1 MNYKKM
7 NFKKIIDNKF
17 THWFKFFISS
27 HWTTPFKFILFYI
40 LFILIGASL
49 LYLPISLEHGYFRF
63 SPSENYNQYVE
74 NGKLTFWDSIFI
86 ATSAFT
92 NTGLSVTDVDYTYSW
107 FGEFILYIWI
117 QLGGFGLL
125 SFFYIIGK
133 TINRVYTKRKIVSI
147 SLVGLI
153 ERNGTKIS
161 SSGKILVSI
170 FLINFTI
177 QLFFSFIISFIIYA
191 YPFNDVW
198 KTSDCINSSAIGI
211 ANTNI
216 EGYQNYGMALWKS
229 LFLVGSS
236 INNAG
241 FDLFGS
247 YSIAIFRNGVGII
260 IQIMIMILFIFG
272 GIGYICIYDI
282 HSKTKYY
289 LSKVWNLISF
299 KYFRNKYKLV
309 IERPDNFSIF
319 TKICLWSALAF
330 TLISIILGF
339 AFEYVSSYFL
349 SEKDKIRSLTSKES
363 LNSLFDG
370 SGWNQNFSIIF
381 NALSTRSAGYCT
393 INCDD
398 LQVSTKWLYILLMFI
413 GTSPA
418 STGGGIRTTTLVVSI
433 KALTQKARNLES
445 ATIYKKRIPKKLI
458 IESFQIFFIATIMII
473 FSTILFFIFEKD
485 ENIKDTSDVIF
496 EIASSFGT
504 TGLSTGITSN
514 LNWFSLLLLII
525 IMFIGQLGITNMLT
539 SLSSKY
545 SYRNANSYPDLDLKI
560 G

>member
-1 MNYKKM
+1 M
-7 NFKKIIDNKF
+7 
-17 THWFKFFISS
+17 
-27 HWTTPFKFILFYI
+27 LFYI
-40 LFILIGASL
+40 LFILIGACL
-49 LYLPISLEHGYFRF
+49 LYLPISLEHGYSRF

-74 NGKLTFWDSIFI
+74 SGKLTFWDSMFI

-92 NTGLSVTDVDYTYSW
+92 NTGLSITDVNYTYSW
-107 FGEFILYIWI
+107 FGEFILYVWI

-133 TINRVYTKRKIVSI
+133 TINRVYTKRKIISI

-191 YPFNDVW
+191 HPFNDVW
-198 KTSDCINSSAIGI
+198 LTSDAINGSAISI
-211 ANTNI
+211 TNTNI
-216 EGYQNYGMALWKS
+216 EGYHNYGISLWKS

-247 YSIAIFRNGVGII
+247 YSIAIFRNGVGILV
-260 IQIMIMILFIFG
+260 QIMIMILFIFG

-282 HSKTKYY
+282 HSKIKYY
-289 LSKVWNLISF
+289 LSRLWNLISF
-299 KYFRNKYKLV
+299 KYFKNKYKII
-309 IERPDNFSIF
+309 IERLDNFSIF
-319 TKICLWSALAF
+319 TKICLWSALVFA
-330 TLISIILGF
+330 LISIIFAF
-339 AFEYVSSYFL
+339 AFEYISSNFL
-349 SEKDKIRSLTSKES
+349 SQSDQIRSLTSEQS
-363 LNSLFDG
+363 LNYLFDG
-370 SGWNQNFSIIF
+370 SRWNQNFSIIF
-381 NALSTRSAGYCT
+381 NSLSTRSAGYCT
-393 INCDD
+393 VNCDD
-398 LQVSTKWLYILLMFI
+398 LQSSTKWLYILLMFI

-418 STGGGIRTTTLVVSI
+418 STGGGIRTTTLTVSI

-445 ATIYKKRIPKKLI
+445 ATIYKKRIPKKSV

-473 FSTILFFIFEKD
+473 FSTVIFFIFEES
-485 ENIKDTSDVIF
+485 ENIKDATDVVF

-504 TGLSTGITSN
+504 TGLSSGITSN

-525 IMFIGQLGITNMLT
+525 IMFIGQLGISNTLT